1 MTNQQQINSRII
13 SLVQEIR
20 LSNIDPDIVKSLLES
35 IRDDVTLQLKKLTVS
50 TGALH
55 HIDPTLV
62 SAAVLKIPECI
73 IPSSHPGQLEAI
85 ITGVSNS
92 TSASLRHLH
101 HLDLRHSQVAPD
113 ILAGAALKLE
123 TFNVTLS
130 RLQVETILTMLAAT
144 EDSRLRQLEVSNYID
159 LSSLD
164 PEVVAGALTKLV
176 TVGPQLSVGLSPGQ
190 VSALLSRIHESP
202 DLRLL
207 QLHLCDQN
215 ICHVPLEV
223 VVGAIQKLE
232 KVVCRRVRM
241 TDNQATAIFNFVKR
255 VNIKSIKIIGVIG

>member
-1 MTNQQQINSRII
+1 MTNQEQINSRII
-13 SLVQEIR
+13 ALVQEIR
-20 LSNIDPDIVKSLLES
+20 LSNIHRDIVKSLLES

-55 HIDPTLV
+55 DIDPTLV
-62 SAAVLKIPECI
+62 SSAVLKIPECI

-123 TFNVTLS
+123 TFNV
-130 RLQVETILTMLAAT
+130 A
-144 EDSRLRQLEVSNYID
+144 
-159 LSSLD
+159 
-164 PEVVAGALTKLV
+164 
-176 TVGPQLSVGLSPGQ
+176 GLSPGQ

-202 DLRLL
+202 DLRLR

-215 ICHVPLEV
+215 ISHVPLEV
-223 VVGAIQKLE
+223 VVGVIQKLE
-232 KVVCRRVRM
+232 KVVFRRVRM
-241 TDNQATAIFNFVKR
+241 TANQATAIFNFVKKTKR